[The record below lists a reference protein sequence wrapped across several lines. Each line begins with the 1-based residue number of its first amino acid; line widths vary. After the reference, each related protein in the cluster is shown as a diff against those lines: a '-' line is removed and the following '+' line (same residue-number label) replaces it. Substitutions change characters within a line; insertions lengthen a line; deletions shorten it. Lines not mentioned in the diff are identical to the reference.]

1 MGKRHTE
8 EDKKN
13 LVSLYESGN
22 SVQEICEKYQIS
34 RSTLYNWI
42 KLYTER
48 KAPKTGTTISG
59 HRIVCLE
66 EENRKLRE
74 ENEILKKASCGCNA
88 SRSKKIQAVQELYG
102 QYSLRALCDAL
113 GLSRGTFYNH
123 MKSQK
128 TQKLVDKQNEEF
140 RPIIQKI
147 FEDSKGR
154 LGA

>member
-8 EDKKN
+8 EDKKL
-13 LVSLYESGN
+13 LVSLYENGK

-34 RSTLYNWI
+34 RSALYNWI

-74 ENEILKKASCGCNA
+74 ENEILKKQVAVTVPPV
-88 SRSKKIQAVQELYG
+88 KK
-102 QYSLRALCDAL
+102 
-113 GLSRGTFYNH
+113 
-123 MKSQK
+123 K
-128 TQKLVDKQNEEF
+128 F
-140 RPIIQKI
+140 R
-147 FEDSKGR
+147 R
-154 LGA
+154 

>member
-8 EDKKN
+8 EDKKAHGFALRETEN
-13 LVSLYESGN
+13 QSKRFVKKN
-22 SVQEICEKYQIS
+22 QIS
-34 RSTLYNWI
+34 RSALYNWI

-48 KAPKTGTTISG
+48 KAPKTGTIISG

-88 SRSKKIQAVQELYG
+88 SRSEKIQAVQKLYG

-113 GLSRGTFYNH
+113 ELARGTFYNH
-123 MKSQK
+123 MK
-128 TQKLVDKQNEEF
+128 
-140 RPIIQKI
+140 RPKKSETCRSAKRRIPAHHSEN
-147 FEDSKGR
+147 F
-154 LGA
+154 